1 MEVYSC
7 EYMVDGQQLGFI
19 GKSTITTTGLGM
31 HTDSL
36 TAHSPCSL

>member
-19 GKSTITTTGLGM
+19 GKSTITTTGPWNAHGL
-31 HTDSL
+31 TDCTFSL
-36 TAHSPCSL
+36 